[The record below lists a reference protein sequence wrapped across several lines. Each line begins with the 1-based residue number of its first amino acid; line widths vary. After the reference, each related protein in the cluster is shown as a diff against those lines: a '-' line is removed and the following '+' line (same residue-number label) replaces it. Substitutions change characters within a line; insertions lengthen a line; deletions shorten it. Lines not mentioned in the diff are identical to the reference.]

1 LLSFDDK
8 LARVTVGDG
17 TPLSGIWS
25 RATEG
30 RSRAVRFRQGA
41 RFRSDRL
48 CRSHR
53 RPLSA
58 QPEMARMPVAR
69 VEVQRPEGPESTLS
83 GHNDP
88 GLGRLDWAESTPT
101 GVASGRTGVHGRAAI
116 PLRSRNRLHRPYE
129 TFLCWPLLTVLH
141 AQIVG
146 SRHRH
151 EVKKD
156 KAESCLMLTHR
167 LQLGS

>member
-88 GLGRLDWAESTPT
+88 GLGRLDWADSAPP
-101 GVASGRTGVHGRAAI
+101 GVASGRTGVRAIAVVPWKGEI
-116 PLRSRNRLHRPYE
+116 FTALSGPTSNAPSAPEPRRSRAFPAS
-129 TFLCWPLLTVLH
+129 
-141 AQIVG
+141 AQSLRAQARG
-146 SRHRH
+146 RRG
-151 EVKKD
+151 
-156 KAESCLMLTHR
+156 R
-167 LQLGS
+167 RRGG